1 MKRFGALFDLDG
13 VLIDSESL
21 YTIFWDDMEHRFPT
35 GDPDY
40 AYNIKG
46 KTLVSILTNY
56 PEEQRCEVVKAL
68 HEFEQSMVYPV
79 MPGVYELLGKL
90 RAAGAAM
97 AIVTSSDKVKMG
109 YLYRQQPRFAEL
121 FDLIIDASMVTRS
134 KPDPQGYLLAAEK
147 LGLDPKDCLVFE
159 DSMQGLQAA
168 RASGARVIGMATT
181 FPAERVAPHAD
192 VVLTTFEGVELN
204 DLGL

>member
-90 RAAGAAM
+90 RAAGASM

-159 DSMQGLQAA
+159 DSMQGLQAG
-168 RASGARVIGMATT
+168 RSSGARVIGMATT
-181 FPAERVAPHAD
+181 FPAERVAPLAD
-192 VVLTTFEGVELN
+192 VVLTTFEGVELS

>member
-159 DSMQGLQAA
+159 DSMQGLQAG

-181 FPAERVAPHAD
+181 FPAERVAPLAD

>member
-21 YTIFWDDMEHRFPT
+21 YTIFWDNMEHRFPT

-97 AIVTSSDKVKMG
+97 AIVTSSDKVKMS

>member
-90 RAAGAAM
+90 RAAGASM

-159 DSMQGLQAA
+159 DSMQGLQAG

-181 FPAERVAPHAD
+181 FPAERVAPLAD
-192 VVLTTFEGVELN
+192 VVLTTFEGVELS

>member
-21 YTIFWDDMEHRFPT
+21 YTIFWDDMERRFPT

-159 DSMQGLQAA
+159 DSMQGLQAG

-181 FPAERVAPHAD
+181 FPAERVAPLAD

>member
-90 RAAGAAM
+90 RAAGASM

-134 KPDPQGYLLAAEK
+134 KPDPQGYLIAAEK

-159 DSMQGLQAA
+159 DSMQGLQAG

-181 FPAERVAPHAD
+181 FPAERVAPLAD

>member
-147 LGLDPKDCLVFE
+147 LGLDPRDCLVFE
-159 DSMQGLQAA
+159 DSMQGLQAG

-181 FPAERVAPHAD
+181 FPAERVAPLAD
-192 VVLTTFEGVELN
+192 VVLTTFEGVELS

>member
-90 RAAGAAM
+90 RADGASM

-159 DSMQGLQAA
+159 DSMQGLQAG

-181 FPAERVAPHAD
+181 FPAERVAPLAD
-192 VVLTTFEGVELN
+192 VVLTTFEGVELS